1 MVDEA
6 QRPRWVGFVLTL
18 NVLLVAAHFVVFAV
32 TGSRLV
38 LAQGA
43 DSVMDITSTLVLA
56 LSARVGR
63 EPRDENHPFGHGRAE
78 PIGALVAAVLAG
90 VLSLEVG
97 RSAVSAIASGEVA
110 VLDTSVAAVL
120 GVKTLVKIGFVAI
133 LTGRAR
139 RARSPALLAVVMDAR
154 NDVAATASSLVGY
167 GVARAGWPRADAVL
181 ALPICVYIAYNGL
194 RLARENLRFLMGEAP
209 DPDVVAAIG
218 AAAREVAGVRD
229 VSAVVAHYVGSELHC
244 EVTIVVAGDASATEG
259 HDIGVEVQRAVEA
272 HELVARAFVHVDTT
286 DGQTH

>member
-1 MVDEA
+1 M
-6 QRPRWVGFVLTL
+6 
-18 NVLLVAAHFVVFAV
+18 
-32 TGSRLV
+32 
-38 LAQGA
+38 
-43 DSVMDITSTLVLA
+43 
-56 LSARVGR
+56 
-63 EPRDENHPFGHGRAE
+63 
-78 PIGALVAAVLAG
+78 
-90 VLSLEVG
+90 
-97 RSAVSAIASGEVA
+97 
-110 VLDTSVAAVL
+110 
-120 GVKTLVKIGFVAI
+120 
-133 LTGRAR
+133 
-139 RARSPALLAVVMDAR
+139 
-154 NDVAATASSLVGY
+154 
-167 GVARAGWPRADAVL
+167 L